1 MNNELRDIIKLEK
14 AYVKP
19 ASKMLARAFYDDPI
33 NLYAHPDT
41 AERDKRLPYE
51 FESGLLYGLRYGVV
65 HTTSDQIEGVSFW
78 LHSDRAS
85 MSFRRLLL
93 SGAIVSASRVG
104 QEGRRRMQIL
114 SKYIDKKRRELAPY
128 NHWYLVLLGVD
139 PKFQGRGYAS
149 RLIRG
154 MLTRIDEE
162 GLPCYLETD
171 GERNVYM
178 YRHFG
183 FEVIDEFIIPET
195 NVRQCA
201 MLRQN
206 ADI

>member
-1 MNNELRDIIKLEK
+1 
-14 AYVKP
+14 
-19 ASKMLARAFYDDPI
+19 
-33 NLYAHPDT
+33 
-41 AERDKRLPYE
+41 
-51 FESGLLYGLRYGVV
+51 
-65 HTTSDQIEGVSFW
+65 
-78 LHSDRAS
+78 

-93 SGAIVSASRVG
+93 SGAIVSAWRVG
-104 QEGRRRMQIL
+104 QEARRRMQIL
-114 SKYIDKKRRELAPY
+114 SQYIDKKRRELAPY

-171 GERNVYM
+171 GERNVRI